1 MKKVLLDTNI
11 LLDIAL
17 KREPH
22 FSNSSQIFTLI
33 DNELIEAAI
42 TATTVTDLYYIA
54 RKEKDAKQAKEFILD
69 LMKIVDILDV
79 DKEIIADALVSNIK
93 DFEDAVQ
100 AVSAEY
106 NEIEAII
113 TRNKKDFE
121 SCNLKILSPKEL
133 NDKLNADT

>member
-22 FSNSSQIFTLI
+22 FNNSSQVFALI
-33 DNELIEAAI
+33 DNKLIEAAI
-42 TATTVTDLYYIA
+42 TATTVTDLYYLA
-54 RKEKDAKQAKEFILD
+54 RKEKDAQQAKGFIPD
-69 LMKIVDILDV
+69 LIKIVDILDV
-79 DKEIIADALVSNIK
+79 NKEIIANALVSDMK

-100 AVSAEY
+100 AFSAGY
-106 NEIEAII
+106 NNVEAII

-121 SCNLKILSPKEL
+121 NCNL
-133 NDKLNADT
+133 